1 MEDLIVIGN
10 PSNDSLE
17 QRLADLLSLSV
28 FGKTL
33 THLSSARTQLWSYR
47 SVFKLSTCALQ
58 SLYFKELEYLR
69 TSISS
74 IPSF

>member
-17 QRLADLLSLSV
+17 QRLVDLLSLSV

-33 THLSSARTQLWSYR
+33 THLSSARF
-47 SVFKLSTCALQ
+47 VSTMTDL
-58 SLYFKELEYLR
+58 
-69 TSISS
+69 
-74 IPSF
+74 